1 MGTNGNKP
9 KQILL
14 KKKKKKEKKKEQ
26 TRDTWCVAPWET
38 LMVKES
44 DSKPQ
49 SRWTCSMWNAQWQRT
64 QEWMLALYIE
74 NEKKKRNAN

>member
-1 MGTNGNKP
+1 MGTNLNRFFS
-9 KQILL
+9 

-49 SRWTCSMWNAQWQRT
+49 SR
-64 QEWMLALYIE
+64 
-74 NEKKKRNAN
+74 